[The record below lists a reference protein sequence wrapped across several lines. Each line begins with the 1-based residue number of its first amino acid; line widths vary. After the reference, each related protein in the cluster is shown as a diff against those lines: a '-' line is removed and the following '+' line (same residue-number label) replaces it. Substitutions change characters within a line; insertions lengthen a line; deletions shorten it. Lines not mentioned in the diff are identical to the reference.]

1 MPVTPRLTAPRPT
14 SKPLIVAGGAI
25 VVALAGTLWL
35 WAQYGTTIFFETI
48 RTGFAACFG

>member
-1 MPVTPRLTAPRPT
+1 MAPRPT
-14 SKPLIVAGGAI
+14 SRPLIVAGAVFI
-25 VVALAGTLWL
+25 VALAGTVWL